1 MGELARCADLLAFQ
15 LGKETTGQHLGSGSA
30 AAAAVRRLLGF
41 SFVSLCQGRAI
52 TTCWTRGRG
61 TCQYQPRAARCSKL
75 QDNICSNTSV
85 LVGKAQESSEG
96 KPNRLP
102 LAPVPVPSPQE
113 VGQKHSGNE
122 PMKQPSAQT
131 RNSSQKCR
139 FVRSGRCIRC
149 SSRCSKESRSLR
161 EKRE

>member
-1 MGELARCADLLAFQ
+1 MYRGELARCADLLAFQ

-85 LVGKAQESSEG
+85 LVGKAQESSEY
-96 KPNRLP
+96 
-102 LAPVPVPSPQE
+102 
-113 VGQKHSGNE
+113 
-122 PMKQPSAQT
+122 QT
-131 RNSSQKCR
+131 GFLWHLSLFLHHRKWG
-139 FVRSGRCIRC
+139 RSTV
-149 SSRCSKESRSLR
+149 EMNP
-161 EKRE
+161 